1 MTPPRLNDL
10 VMLARLTR
18 DFHRFLRT
26 PITVE
31 QVVRVTQRQ
40 LETREDRFLLM
51 AEQAIYGHQRSP
63 YLRLLRAAGCELG
76 DLKALVANEGLEG
89 ALSRLLESGVYVT
102 FNEFKGRNEAIRGS
116 QRFIFVEEDFDNPHF
131 APHFE
136 VRSGG
141 TRGPATS
148 VKQGLPSIADLAATT
163 ALAVY
168 AQGLSQHDHAL
179 WIIAGLTPMLIY
191 TKLGRAPLAWF
202 YPLKPLP
209 AKLQAGARY
218 LAALGR
224 LLGCRLPTPAF
235 FDLRAPDR
243 MAAWLATRLKEG
255 KRICVTTYASS
266 AVRICTAAK
275 EMGVTL
281 NGVCFITLGEPYTQA
296 KQRMIEAVGA
306 RALVR
311 YAFTEAGII
320 GYGCA
325 DPHSSDDLHFFGN
338 CYGLIQ
344 RQTEVAVSGLWVDAF
359 LFSSLLP
366 SAPKILLNVESGD
379 YGTVDR
385 RACACKLGALGL
397 TTHLSRIR
405 SFEKLSGEGMTFVQT
420 DLLWVL
426 EEVLPAHFGG
436 TSADYQ
442 VLEEER
448 ADGILRLLLV
458 VSPRVGPVDA
468 KRVRHTFLEALGRDG
483 GFARLSAELWRR
495 AGTVQ
500 VKRQWPVVT
509 TAGKILPFHVIKGQG
524 TTHDDHGFGRMAP
537 PDTNET
543 IE

>member
-1 MTPPRLNDL
+1 MTLNWLTDL
-10 VMLARLTR
+10 AMLARLTR
-18 DFHRFLRT
+18 DFRGFLRT

-31 QVVRVTQRQ
+31 QAVSTVQRQ
-40 LETREDRFLLM
+40 LQAREDRFLLM
-51 AEQAIYGHQRSP
+51 AERAIYGHQRSP

-163 ALAVY
+163 ALALY

-191 TKLGRAPLAWF
+191 AKLGRAPLAWF

-209 AKLQAGARY
+209 AKLQAGSRY
-218 LAALGR
+218 LAAVGR

-235 FDLRAPDR
+235 LDLRAPDR

-266 AVRICTAAK
+266 AVRICAAAK
-275 EMGVTL
+275 EIEVDL
-281 NGVCFITLGEPYTQA
+281 SGVCFITLGEPYTEA
-296 KQRMIEAVGA
+296 KQGMVEAVGA

-325 DPHSSDDLHFFGN
+325 EPQLSDDLHFFSN

-344 RQTEVAVSGLWVDAF
+344 RSRTVGDSGPSVEAF
-359 LFSSLLP
+359 LFTSLLP

-379 YGTVDR
+379 YGTVER
-385 RACACKLGALGL
+385 RGCGCRLGTLGL
-397 TTHLSRIR
+397 TTHLGKIR

-420 DLLWVL
+420 EFLRVL

-442 VLEEER
+442 ALEEEGEN
-448 ADGILRLLLV
+448 GILQLLLL
-458 VSPRVGPVDA
+458 VSPRVGPVDED
-468 KRVRHTFLEALGRDG
+468 RVRQTFLEELGRDG
-483 GFARLSAELWRR
+483 GFARLSAELWQR
-495 AGTVQ
+495 AGTVR
-500 VKRQWPVVT
+500 VRRQWPVPT
-509 TAGKILPFHVIKGQG
+509 QAGKILPFHVTKG
-524 TTHDDHGFGRMAP
+524 
-537 PDTNET
+537 
-543 IE
+543 